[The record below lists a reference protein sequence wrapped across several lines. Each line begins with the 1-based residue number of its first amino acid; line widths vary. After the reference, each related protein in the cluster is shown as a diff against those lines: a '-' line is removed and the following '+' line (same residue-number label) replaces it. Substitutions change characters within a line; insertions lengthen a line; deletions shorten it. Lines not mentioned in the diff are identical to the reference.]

1 MIRSRFRLAAAV
13 VASLFVPIVALAH
26 AFMDLG
32 VTVDAPAYVRAS
44 QTERIPITADVKA
57 FDGAVAVVITIDT
70 DAQFTAFA
78 APSAWRCTRET
89 KRVRC
94 TADELAPGPHTFTVD
109 VAVPA
114 SGSVTFN
121 GGITSIGS
129 DDPDFGNN
137 NDFASSR
144 VYQPSSC
151 TASAPAILA
160 TAAGAN
166 GSAELTWSPVTGAT
180 SYDVYG
186 GVDGETRRRLFRT
199 TATSASTRLLGGGEI
214 SLAVRANFDG
224 CPPIE
229 SAASAVTVSG
239 PAERLAVASIT
250 SPLFAE
256 PVGVAFWRNTVLV
269 SDAGKR
275 AILIH
280 YVGGNDVFEE
290 KFTGDIGIAPLAGD
304 GALSS
309 GPGEFLYVADRGNDL
324 VRYAYPGVP
333 RPIFTFAGMPRQP
346 GANDG
351 VGTAAR
357 VRAPLGVAVDAR
369 TRVYF
374 SDAGNHTIRRGI
386 FDMPKGEFA
395 IVTVAGAAGQS
406 GSTNGT
412 GSSARFNDPAGMTID
427 ANENVIIADRGNHTI
442 RRMTPG
448 GEVTTIAGVAG
459 EAGHRDGASSQAL
472 FNRPVGVAVDARGNV
487 YVTEEG
493 NHTVRKIAPNG
504 RVTTV
509 AGQPGAAGPADGM
522 GEGAQFN
529 RPAMLAIDSEGTVWI
544 ADAGN
549 GKLRRATLVPPPGP
563 KRRSTRN

>member
-1 MIRSRFRLAAAV
+1 MTPSRFRLAVAAV
-13 VASLFVPIVALAH
+13 AFLAVPSAAFAH

-32 VTVDAPAYVRAS
+32 VSVDAPAYLRAS

-57 FDGAVAVVITIDT
+57 FDAAVAVVITIDT

-78 APSAWRCTRET
+78 APAAWRCTREA

-94 TADELAPGPHTFTVD
+94 TADDLAQGPHTFTVD

-114 SGSVTFN
+114 SGTVTFN
-121 GGITSIGS
+121 AGITSIGS
-129 DDPDFGNN
+129 DDPDFSNN

-151 TASAPAILA
+151 TASAPSILT
-160 TAAGAN
+160 TAAGEN
-166 GSAELTWSPVTGAT
+166 GSAELTWSPVAGAT

-199 TATSASTRLLGGGEI
+199 TATTASTRILGGGEI
-214 SLAVRANFDG
+214 ALAVRANFDG
-224 CPPIE
+224 CPFLE
-229 SAASAVTVSG
+229 SAPSTVTVNG
-239 PAERLAVASIT
+239 PAERLSVASIT
-250 SPLFAE
+250 SPLFVQ
-256 PVGVAFWRNTVLV
+256 PIGVAFWRNTVLV

-275 AILIH
+275 SILMH

-290 KFTGDIGIAPLAGD
+290 RFTGDIGIAPLAGD
-304 GALSS
+304 GALAS

-395 IVTVAGAAGQS
+395 IVTLAGAAGQS
-406 GSTNGT
+406 GSANGT
-412 GSSARFNDPAGMTID
+412 GSSARFNDPAGMAID

-442 RRMTPG
+442 RRMTPT

-459 EAGHRDGASSQAL
+459 EAGHRDGAASQAL
-472 FNRPVGVAVDARGNV
+472 FNRPAGVAVDARGNI

-509 AGQPGAAGPADGM
+509 AGQPGASGAADGV
-522 GEGAQFN
+522 GEGARFN
-529 RPAMLAIDSEGTVWI
+529 SPAMLAIDAEGTVWI
-544 ADAGN
+544 ADTNNA
-549 GKLRRATLVPPPGP
+549 KLRRATVVPPPGP
-563 KRRSTRN
+563 KRRSARN